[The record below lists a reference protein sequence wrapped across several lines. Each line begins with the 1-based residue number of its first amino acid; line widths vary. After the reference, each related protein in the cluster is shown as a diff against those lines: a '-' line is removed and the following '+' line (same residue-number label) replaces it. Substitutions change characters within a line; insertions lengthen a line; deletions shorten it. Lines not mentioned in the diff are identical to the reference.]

1 VFDSAGI
8 PVVDVY
14 VCAADC
20 GLMYLDQHF
29 TGAGL
34 RHGNLAQFQTGA
46 CHGFDNGV
54 HILFHNVPPNLLEK

>member
-1 VFDSAGI
+1 
-8 PVVDVY
+8 
-14 VCAADC
+14 
-20 GLMYLDQHF
+20 MYLDQHF